1 MRSDVST
8 VAGPLMTYAP
18 PPGVFDEVYA
28 APKSPRPHWRRF
40 LDTFQRVPPDVFS
53 QRSAQADR
61 LLLENGVT
69 YNVFGDGKESQRPWR
84 LDLLPFVIG
93 SEEWSRLEHAL
104 DQRARLLDLVI
115 RDLYGPQRLI
125 RQRHLPPEIIFAHP
139 GFVRPFHGLRPES
152 ESALLLYSAE
162 LARSADGQWW
172 VMADRTEAPPG
183 AGYALENRI
192 VTSRTIPQLMHRVG
206 VQRLAPFFIRLQ
218 NALKKR
224 AVRPGGSLR
233 IVLLTSGTRHPHY
246 FEDVYLARYLGLTL
260 VEGGDLATRDER
272 VFVKTLGGLLPV
284 DVIFSRGSE
293 AGLDPLELGGGAPH
307 GVPGLLQA
315 IRKGHVQVTNTP
327 GCALVESPVF
337 MAFLPG
343 LCRHLLGE
351 TLAAPSIAT
360 WWCGQAEH
368 RQYVLDHLEKLV
380 LKPAFQ
386 RSGGDEFLPELLSS
400 EAVAQLRAQIND
412 RPYDFVAQ
420 EKVARSAAPVWHNGG
435 VRCGHVAVRT
445 FLVSDE
451 AGYSLLPGGLIR
463 IAPTTEPM
471 ELSITAGDGSKDLWV
486 LADGPVEPVTL
497 LVPEDQPVPLRRT
510 GAMFPSRV
518 ADDLFW
524 LGQSLDRA
532 DFLCRLL
539 RSVVERLT
547 AESEE
552 DLPELPVLVRALA
565 YQGQIEPGFAVD
577 DFSEQLPALE
587 EGLPRAVFDSSE
599 PRGITQA
606 VSEMLRLASEAR
618 DWLSPDTWRTIH
630 QVATE
635 FLYGNAQRRSDLAD
649 LLATLNQVLVDLAS
663 VSGLIQDGMIRGP
676 AWRFL
681 DMGRRIERGRDTIG
695 IVRST
700 LMSGKVADKSVL
712 RALLE
717 VLDCR
722 MTYRSRYLDN
732 LQQNAVMDLA
742 VTDETNPHSVAFQAL
757 TVAEHVDALPRDML
771 SPLRTEEKRAAMAAV
786 HAVRMIT
793 PDQLAETPPTSVEEV
808 LATLDQQFRTLSET
822 LTRTYLLHSGVPR
835 QITEDPPP

>member
-1 MRSDVST
+1 
-8 VAGPLMTYAP
+8 LNYAP
-18 PPGVFDEVYA
+18 PAGVFDEVFA
-28 APKSPRPHWRRF
+28 APQSPRTHWKRF
-40 LDTFQRVPPDVFS
+40 LDVFQRVPAEVFA
-53 QRSAQADR
+53 QRSTQADR
-61 LLLENGVT
+61 LLIENGVT

-84 LDLLPFVIG
+84 LDLLPVVVS
-93 SEEWSRLEHAL
+93 SEDWDRLEQAL
-104 DQRARLLDLVI
+104 EQRARLLDLVI
-115 RDLYGPQRLI
+115 RDLYGSQRLI
-125 RQRHLPPEIIFAHP
+125 RQRHLPPEIIYAHP
-139 GFVRPFHGLRPES
+139 GFVRPFHALRPET
-152 ESALLLYSAE
+152 EPALLLYSAE
-162 LARSADGQWW
+162 LARASDGQWW
-172 VMADRTEAPPG
+172 VMADRAEAPPG

-224 AVRPGGSLR
+224 APRPGENPR

-260 VEGGDLATRDER
+260 VEGGDLATRDDH
-272 VFVKTLGGLLPV
+272 VFVKTLGGLVQV

-293 AGLDPLELGGGAPH
+293 GGIDPLELGGGSPH

-315 IRKGHVQVTNTP
+315 IRKGHVQVANIP
-327 GCALVESPVF
+327 GCALIESPVF
-337 MAFLPG
+337 MAFLPA

-368 RQYVLDHLEKLV
+368 CKYVLGHLDQLV
-380 LKPAFQ
+380 IKPAFE
-386 RSGGDEFLPELLSS
+386 RSGSDEFLPELLSR
-400 EAVAQLRAQIND
+400 EAVADLRARIAA

-420 EKVARSAAPVWHNGG
+420 EKVARSAAPVWHNGT

-445 FLVSDE
+445 YLVSDE
-451 AGYSLLPGGLIR
+451 TGFSLMPGGLIR
-463 IAPTTEPM
+463 IAPTIEPM
-471 ELSITAGDGSKDLWV
+471 ELSITAGEGSKDLWV
-486 LADGPVEPVTL
+486 LADGPVEQVTL

-552 DLPELPVLVRALA
+552 DQPELPVLVRALA

-577 DFSEQLPALE
+577 DFSGQLPALE
-587 EGLPRAVFDSSE
+587 ESLPRAVFDSTE

-618 DWLSPDTWRTIH
+618 DWLSPDAWRTIH

-635 FLYGNAQRRSDLAD
+635 FLFGNTQRRSDLAD
-649 LLATLNQVLVDLAS
+649 VLSTLNQVLVDLAS

-700 LMSGKVADKSVL
+700 LMTGQVPDKAVL
-712 RALLE
+712 RALVE

-732 LQQNAVMDLA
+732 IQQNAVLDLA

-757 TVAEHVDALPRDML
+757 SIADHVDALPQDL
-771 SPLRTEEKRAAMAAV
+771 LTPLRTEEKRAAMAAV
-786 HAVRMIT
+786 HAVRMLT
-793 PDQLAETPPTSVEEV
+793 PHQLTESPPSSVEAV
-808 LATLDQQFRTLSET
+808 LGTLEQQFRTLAET
-822 LTRTYLLHSGVPR
+822 LTRKYLLHSGIPR
-835 QITEDPPP
+835 QITDEEAAPA

>member
-8 VAGPLMTYAP
+8 APGPLASYAP
-18 PPGVFDEVYA
+18 PPGVFDEVSA
-28 APKSPRPHWRRF
+28 APASLRPHWKRF
-40 LDTFQRVPPDVFS
+40 LNAFQRIPPDVFS

-61 LLLENGVT
+61 LLTENGVT

-93 SEEWSRLEHAL
+93 GDEWSRLEQAL
-104 DQRARLLDLVI
+104 DQRARLLDLVV
-115 RDLYGPQRLI
+115 RDLYGSQRLI
-125 RQRHLPPEIIFAHP
+125 RQRRLPPEIIFAHP
-139 GFVRPFHGLRPES
+139 GFVRPFHGLRPET

-224 AVRPGGSLR
+224 ALRPGGSPR
-233 IVLLTSGTRHPHY
+233 IVLLTPGTRHPHY

-284 DVIFSRGSE
+284 DVVFSRGSE
-293 AGLDPLELGGGAPH
+293 AGIDPLELGGGASH

-315 IRKGHVQVTNTP
+315 IRKGHVQVANAP

-343 LCRHLLGE
+343 LCRDLLGE
-351 TLAAPSIAT
+351 ELAAPSIAT
-360 WWCGQAEH
+360 WWCGQPEH
-368 RQYVLDHLEKLV
+368 RQYVLDHLEQLV
-380 LKPAFQ
+380 VKPAFQ
-386 RSGGDEFLPELLSS
+386 RSGGDEFLPDLLSR
-400 EAVAQLRAQIND
+400 EANAELRARID
-412 RPYDFVAQ
+412 ARPYDFVAQ
-420 EKVARSAAPVWHNGG
+420 EKIARSAAPVWHNGG

-445 FLVSDE
+445 FLVSDDE
-451 AGYSLLPGGLIR
+451 GFSLLPGGLIR
-463 IAPTTEPM
+463 IAPTTQPM

-587 EGLPRAVFDSSE
+587 ESLPRAVFDSSE

-630 QVATE
+630 QVATD

-700 LMSGKVADKSVL
+700 LMTGQVADKAVL

-732 LQQNAVMDLA
+732 VQQNAVLDLA

-757 TVAEHVDALPRDML
+757 SVAEHVDALPHDVL

-786 HAVRMIT
+786 HALRMIT
-793 PDQLAETPPTSVEEV
+793 PDQLAESPPASVESV
-808 LATLDQQFRTLSET
+808 LATLDQQFRTLAET
-822 LTRTYLLHSGVPR
+822 LTRTYLLHSGTPR
-835 QITEDPPP
+835 QITEDSPP